1 MYASLRSLA
10 RRIIAENKW
19 RKYSKKWGY
28 VKGMRNLNK
37 YFRLHLFVSLCL
49 SSTFTVGHANGLLG
63 DGCST
68 PSPVGSTPID
78 VTRMPFGSEATHD
91 PIGIPKSL

>member
-28 VKGMRNLNK
+28 VKGVRNLNK
-37 YFRLHLFVSLCL
+37 YFRLYLFVSLCL
-49 SSTFTVGHANGLLG
+49 SSTFKWVMLMGFWAMGVLLQ
-63 DGCST
+63 
-68 PSPVGSTPID
+68 
-78 VTRMPFGSEATHD
+78 A
-91 PIGIPKSL
+91 L